1 MSRVRCRGSPT
12 FDFQVDCTRIAL
24 DPRFKNMEGSIGAR
38 LIHVSEQKEARAP
51 KTALW
56 PASGAVYYNFPHA
69 GAAWVRHLAAL
80 NKGWCCNQAQQL
92 RCWLR
97 LIYNLAKAMSLVF
110 MPLVP
115 VRLQRRSQC
124 MCVCM
129 CPLLWCVM
137 RAYALEALWC
147 FGDHL
152 AILAPLAS
160 FAIKVFKSSGIL

>member
-80 NKGWCCNQAQQL
+80 NKGGVAIRRSWAAAM
-92 RCWLR
+92 
-97 LIYNLAKAMSLVF
+97 LAEVDLQPGQGHVTGFYATCPCQIAEKISVCVCVSASLVCHASI
-110 MPLVP
+110 
-115 VRLQRRSQC
+115 RIR
-124 MCVCM
+124 
-129 CPLLWCVM
+129 
-137 RAYALEALWC
+137 C

-160 FAIKVFKSSGIL
+160 LQ